1 MRCVM
6 TTLSGVQC
14 QLENRHIGNHKNAA
28 RSIVTGETLLYEW
41 GDAEMSAIARELA
54 DPTPQ

>member
-1 MRCVM
+1 M